1 MKRTA
6 TAPIWPQTTAHVTSC
21 TYRFSRMN
29 TLTLGI
35 PTDRNRF
42 VIGFTYDVDGESYT
56 GEFTSPKYIEQGHV
70 FSIGYDP
77 LHPEQ
82 NTKSA
87 NAPGKATLFGIG
99 VAGSIVLSLLY
110 LGMMRGCN

>member
-1 MKRTA
+1 MKRT
-6 TAPIWPQTTAHVTSC
+6 TLAPLWQQTTAHVTSC

-35 PTDRNRF
+35 PTDKNSF
-42 VIGFTYDVDGESYT
+42 VIGFTYDVGGKSYS
-56 GEFTSPKYIEQGHV
+56 GEFTSPTYIEQGHT

-82 NTKSA
+82 NTKLSES
-87 NAPGKATLFGIG
+87 PSKVMLFGIG
-99 VAGSIVLSLLY
+99 IAGSIVLSLLY